1 MSKKGTVHHISSKKR
16 SRPKVRFNFWVLV
29 IIFVISFGACF
40 GLYMLAANT
49 HDDFLDDDE
58 KTSSTQEV
66 GNDSEDKQDAT
77 SASDTDTAAEESPQV
92 NITNP
97 VPQSE
102 AVDESYFDNTCIITD
117 STLLDIASYTNL
129 KDVIG
134 SAELNASNCNNL
146 QITSPYG
153 VVTARETVQL
163 KKPANL
169 YIMLGSDIGTAE
181 TDAMIAAYTDLV
193 DSVHSYLKDTKIY
206 VMQLPPVAYDTETVT
221 NARIDEYNSKLLAM
235 ATNSG
240 VYCIDTNVVLKSAE
254 GTLAPEYW
262 SAEEGKMT
270 EAAYKAIS
278 DYIRTHIA

>member
-58 KTSSTQEV
+58 KSSSTQEV

-77 SASDTDTAAEESPQV
+77 SASDTDTAAEETTQV

-97 VPQSE
+97 VPQSD

-129 KDVIG
+129 K
-134 SAELNASNCNNL
+134 L
-146 QITSPYG
+146 
-153 VVTARETVQL
+153 
-163 KKPANL
+163 
-169 YIMLGSDIGTAE
+169 
-181 TDAMIAAYTDLV
+181 
-193 DSVHSYLKDTKIY
+193 
-206 VMQLPPVAYDTETVT
+206 
-221 NARIDEYNSKLLAM
+221 
-235 ATNSG
+235 
-240 VYCIDTNVVLKSAE
+240 
-254 GTLAPEYW
+254 
-262 SAEEGKMT
+262 
-270 EAAYKAIS
+270 
-278 DYIRTHIA
+278 